1 MAIWQTQA
9 LLSVRADEEPF
20 KVTFYERSHPEYR
33 AVINGGSISL
43 FISPAR
49 LQSLD
54 APPWMRAS
62 VRLASSL
69 SVSRC
74 VITRYSIVG
83 VLVINGKLKRLTFE
97 DVLIELPADSNTPL
111 FADSRTFTWKAMWSV
126 GWGHLAALSVEG
138 CGYARPLVAGEAYVR
153 MSDSEVGAEAL
164 ESDAL
169 ALAHTQGLIELSD
182 KVTTG

>member
-33 AVINGGSISL
+33 AVIHGGSISL
-43 FISPAR
+43 FISPAQ